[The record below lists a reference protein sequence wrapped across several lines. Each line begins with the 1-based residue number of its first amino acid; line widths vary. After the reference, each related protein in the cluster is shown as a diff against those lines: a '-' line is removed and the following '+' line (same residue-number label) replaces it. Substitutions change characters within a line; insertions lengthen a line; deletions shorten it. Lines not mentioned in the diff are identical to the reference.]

1 VVNDSVSG
9 SLQIAIMSIF
19 TEPEPKFPSTDS
31 AKQLQLAFD
40 AAHLRIRDVQT
51 RFNSRTQ
58 ETSED
63 VMEYRGSSSMS
74 NTPEALAAEVT
85 DYMVCLLHLPT
96 LSHLPLSA
104 VFHAQVEVP
113 VSREQCQR

>member
-1 VVNDSVSG
+1 
-9 SLQIAIMSIF
+9 MSIF

-63 VMEYRGSSSMS
+63 VMEYRGSSRMS